1 MERLVRRL
9 PTLSVRTQDVL
20 IAGFVT
26 LLQVQGTH
34 AAIVVQEELDTGPT
48 SVLGWMGNGLLML
61 GGLALLVRRRWP
73 RAVFVVTALISVGY
87 FGAGYPD
94 GPGWL
99 SLFVATYTVT
109 AHGDGRRSL
118 VFAANGLFVLFVGWV
133 LTADLEPGDLGWL
146 AFRIGATIMAAALGE
161 SVRSRRV
168 IAADA
173 LRRADEAERTRDEVA
188 RRRVDAERLRIA
200 REVHDTVA
208 HAIAIINVQ
217 AGVTAHVLD
226 KRPER
231 ARETLLTI
239 EQTSARALRE
249 MRAILGV
256 LRGDDDGPGPSLAA
270 LDELLAVARRAGLDV
285 TVSGSVPAGTLPED
299 VDRAAYRIVQ
309 EAVTNVIRHAG
320 PARVAVTLELGA
332 GELRVAIADDG
343 GELTD
348 APGPPVEPGRGLAGM
363 RERCELAGGSFEAGP
378 DGAGFRV
385 SARLP
390 LRRTSAEVAGDGTA
404 AGVAA
409 APAGGAR

>member
-1 MERLVRRL
+1 MERLVQRL
-9 PTLSVRTQDVL
+9 PTVSVRTQDVL

-34 AAIVVQEELDTGPT
+34 AAILANPDLADPLP
-48 SVLGWMGNGLLML
+48 VLGVAGHALLVLSGLS
-61 GGLALLVRRRWP
+61 LLVRRRWP
-73 RAVFVVTALISVGY
+73 VPVFLLTGLISVVY
-87 FGAGYPD
+87 FAAGFPD
-94 GPGWL
+94 GPGWIA
-99 SLFVATYTVT
+99 LFVAIYTVT

-118 VFAANGLFVLFVGWV
+118 VIVANV
-133 LTADLEPGDLGWL
+133 LTVLAVVWIATTDFDEAERIGWL

-173 LRRADEAERTRDEVA
+173 VRRADEAERTRDEVA

-256 LRGDDDGPGPSLAA
+256 LRGDDDGPGPSLTA

-285 TVSGSVPAGTLPED
+285 TVSGSVPAGVLPEAT
-299 VDRAAYRIVQ
+299 DRAAYRIVQ

-320 PARVAVTLELGA
+320 PARVAVTLDLGA
-332 GELRVAIADDG
+332 DELRVAVADDG
-343 GELTD
+343 GHLTV
-348 APGPPVEPGRGLAGM
+348 AQQGPPVEPGRGLAGM
-363 RERCELAGGSFEAGP
+363 RERCELLGGSFEAGP
-378 DGAGFRV
+378 DGDGFRV

-390 LRRTSAEVAGDGTA
+390 LERTEVA
-404 AGVAA
+404 V
-409 APAGGAR
+409 R

>member
-1 MERLVRRL
+1 MHLATILAMERLVRRL
-9 PTLSVRTQDVL
+9 PTLSAPTQDVL

-34 AAIVVQEELDTGPT
+34 SAILADPELAGPVD
-48 SVLGWMGNGLLML
+48 VLGWAGHGLLIL
-61 GGLALLVRRRWP
+61 SGLILLVRRRWP
-73 RAVFVVTALISVGY
+73 IPVFMANAAISVVY
-87 FGAGYPD
+87 FAGGYPD

-99 SLFVATYTVT
+99 ALFVSIYTVA

-118 VFAANGLFVLFVGWV
+118 VVLANSLGVLAIVWIATTDVG
-133 LTADLEPGDLGWL
+133 EGERIGWL

-161 SVRSRRV
+161 SIRSRRV

-173 LRRADEAERTRDEVA
+173 VQRAEVAERTRDEEA

-249 MRAILGV
+249 MRAVLGV
-256 LRGDDDGPGPSLAA
+256 LRGDDDGSPGPSLGA

-285 TVSGSVPAGTLPED
+285 TVAGSVPSGVLPDD

-309 EAVTNVIRHAG
+309 EGITNVIRHAG
-320 PARVAVTLELGA
+320 PARVTVGLELRD
-332 GELRVAIADDG
+332 GELRVEVADDG
-343 GELTD
+343 GDLSGP
-348 APGPPVEPGRGLAGM
+348 AGPPVEPGRGLAGM
-363 RERCELAGGSFEAGP
+363 RERCELLGGAFEAGP
-378 DGAGFRV
+378 DGDGFRV
-385 SARLP
+385 CARLP
-390 LRRTSAEVAGDGTA
+390 LNRVE
-404 AGVAA
+404 AA
-409 APAGGAR
+409 AR

>member
-9 PTLSVRTQDVL
+9 PTLSARAQDVL

-34 AAIVVQEELDTGPT
+34 SAIEREPE
-48 SVLGWMGNGLLML
+48 L
-61 GGLALLVRRRWP
+61 GGPAEALGIPGNALLLLSGLVLLVRRRWP
-73 RAVFVVTALISVGY
+73 IPVFIVTGLVSVAY
-87 FGAGYPD
+87 FGSGFPD

-99 SLFVATYTVT
+99 SLFVAIYTVT

-118 VFAANGLFVLFVGWV
+118 VVVANGLTVLAVVWIA
-133 LTADLEPGDLGWL
+133 TAEGGTERIGWL

-173 LRRADEAERTRDEVA
+173 VQRAEVAERTRDEEA

-249 MRAILGV
+249 MRSVLGV
-256 LRGDDDGPGPSLAA
+256 LRGDDDGSPGPSLGA
-270 LDELLAVARRAGLDV
+270 LDELVAVGRRAGLDV
-285 TVSGSVPAGTLPED
+285 TVTGSVPAGVVPDD

-309 EAVTNVIRHAG
+309 EGITNIIRHAG
-320 PARVAVTLELGA
+320 PARVTIGLELAG
-332 GELRVAIADDG
+332 GELRVSIADDG
-343 GELTD
+343 GELSGP
-348 APGPPVEPGRGLAGM
+348 AGPPVEPGRGLAGM
-363 RERCELAGGSFEAGP
+363 RERCELLGGTFEAGP
-378 DGAGFRV
+378 DGDGFKV

-390 LRRTSAEVAGDGTA
+390 LNRVEATA
-404 AGVAA
+404 
-409 APAGGAR
+409 R

>member
-9 PTLSVRTQDVL
+9 PTLSARTQDVL

-34 AAIVVQEELDTGPT
+34 AAVVVQDEFDRPAATA
-48 SVLGWMGNGLLML
+48 LGLAGNALLAL
-61 GGLALLVRRRWP
+61 GGLVLLVRRRWP
-73 RAVFVVTALISVGY
+73 VPVFLVTAAISVGY
-87 FGAGYPD
+87 FWSGYPD

-99 SLFVATYTVT
+99 SLFVATYTLT

-118 VFAANGLFVLFVGWV
+118 VVAANGLFVLFVCWI
-133 LTADLEPGDLGWL
+133 LAADLEPGELGWL

-173 LRRADEAERTRDEVA
+173 VRRAEEAERTRDEVA

-285 TVSGSVPAGTLPED
+285 TVSGSVPAGALPEAT
-299 VDRAAYRIVQ
+299 DRAAYRIVQ

-320 PARVAVTLELGA
+320 PARVAVTLDLA
-332 GELRVAIADDG
+332 PGELRVAVADDG
-343 GELTD
+343 GDLT
-348 APGPPVEPGRGLAGM
+348 AAQQGPPVEPGRGLAGM
-363 RERCELAGGSFEAGP
+363 RERCELLGGAFEAGP

-390 LRRTSAEVAGDGTA
+390 LERAEVA
-404 AGVAA
+404 V
-409 APAGGAR
+409 R

>member
-1 MERLVRRL
+1 MERLIRRL
-9 PTLSVRTQDVL
+9 PTLSARTQDVL
-20 IAGFVT
+20 ISGFVT

-34 AAIVVQEELDTGPT
+34 SAILADPESTGAPFD
-48 SVLGWMGNGLLML
+48 VLGVVGHGLLIL
-61 GGLALLVRRRWP
+61 SGLSLLVRRRWP
-73 RAVFVVTALISVGY
+73 VPVFVVTALISVVY
-87 FGAGYPD
+87 FAGGYPD
-94 GPGWL
+94 GPGWI
-99 SLFVATYTVT
+99 SLFVAIYTVA

-118 VFAANGLFVLFVGWV
+118 VFLTNSLGVLAIVWLATTDF
-133 LTADLEPGDLGWL
+133 DERERIGWL

-173 LRRADEAERTRDEVA
+173 VRRAEVAERTRDEEA

-249 MRAILGV
+249 MRSVLGV
-256 LRGDDDGPGPSLAA
+256 LRGDDDGAPGTSLAA

-285 TVSGSVPAGTLPED
+285 TVSGSVPAGSLPEA
-299 VDRAAYRIVQ
+299 VDQAAYRIVQ
-309 EAVTNVIRHAG
+309 EGITNVIRHAG
-320 PARVAVTLELGA
+320 PARVTVGLELGD
-332 GELRVAIADDG
+332 GELRVEVADDG
-343 GELTD
+343 GDLSGP
-348 APGPPVEPGRGLAGM
+348 AGPPVEPGRGLAGM
-363 RERCELAGGSFEAGP
+363 RERCELLGGSFESGP
-378 DGAGFRV
+378 EGNGFRV
-385 SARLP
+385 CARLP
-390 LRRTSAEVAGDGTA
+390 LHRVEAVTR
-404 AGVAA
+404 
-409 APAGGAR
+409 

>member
-1 MERLVRRL
+1 MRRL
-9 PTLSVRTQDVL
+9 PMLSARTQDVL

-34 AAIVVQEELDTGPT
+34 AAIVVQDELDQPAATALGVAGN
-48 SVLGWMGNGLLML
+48 VLLAL
-61 GGLALLVRRRWP
+61 GGLVLLVRRRWP
-73 RAVFVVTALISVGY
+73 VPVFVVTGAISVAY
-87 FGAGYPD
+87 FWAGYPD

-99 SLFVATYTVT
+99 SLFVATYTLT

-133 LTADLEPGDLGWL
+133 LTADLAPGELGWL

-285 TVSGSVPAGTLPED
+285 TVSGSVPAGVLPEAT
-299 VDRAAYRIVQ
+299 DRAAYRIVQ

-320 PARVAVTLELGA
+320 PARVAVTLDLGA
-332 GELRVAIADDG
+332 DELRVAVADDG
-343 GELTD
+343 GDLT
-348 APGPPVEPGRGLAGM
+348 AAQHGPPVEPGRGLAGM
-363 RERCELAGGSFEAGP
+363 RERCELLGGSFEAGP
-378 DGAGFRV
+378 DGDGFRV

-390 LRRTSAEVAGDGTA
+390 LERAEVA
-404 AGVAA
+404 V
-409 APAGGAR
+409 R

>member
-9 PTLSVRTQDVL
+9 PTLSARSQDVL

-34 AAIVVQEELDTGPT
+34 AAIMADPEELRGPFDA
-48 SVLGWMGNGLLML
+48 LGILGNGLLML
-61 GGLALLVRRRWP
+61 SGMILVVRRRWP
-73 RAVFVVTALISVGY
+73 VPVFFATGLVSVAY
-87 FGAGYPD
+87 FAAGYPD

-99 SLFVATYTVT
+99 ALFVAIYTVT

-118 VFAANGLFVLFVGWV
+118 VIIANGLAVLAVVWIA
-133 LTADLEPGDLGWL
+133 TADFDERERVGWL

-161 SVRSRRV
+161 SVRTRRV

-173 LRRADEAERTRDEVA
+173 VKRAEVAERTRDEVA

-249 MRAILGV
+249 MRAVLGV
-256 LRGDDDGPGPSLAA
+256 LRGDDDGSPGPSLGA
-270 LDELLAVARRAGLDV
+270 LDELVEVARRAGLDV
-285 TVSGSVPAGTLPED
+285 TVTGSVPAGVLPD
-299 VDRAAYRIVQ
+299 AVDRAAYRIVQ
-309 EAVTNVIRHAG
+309 EGITNVIRHAG
-320 PARVAVTLELGA
+320 PARVSISLEMLE
-332 GELRVAIADDG
+332 GELQVTVADDG
-343 GELTD
+343 GDLP
-348 APGPPVEPGRGLAGM
+348 ASAGPPVEPGRGLTGM
-363 RERCELAGGSFEAGP
+363 RERCELLGGAFEAGP
-378 DGAGFRV
+378 DRDGFRV

-390 LRRTSAEVAGDGTA
+390 LNRVE
-404 AGVAA
+404 AA
-409 APAGGAR
+409 AR

>member
-9 PTLSVRTQDVL
+9 PALSARTQDVL

-34 AAIVVQEELDTGPT
+34 SAILADPAPGDPFD
-48 SVLGWMGNGLLML
+48 VLGVAGNGLLVL
-61 GGLALLVRRRWP
+61 SGLALLVRRRWP
-73 RAVFVVTALISVGY
+73 VPVFVVTALISVVY
-87 FGAGYPD
+87 FAAGYPD
-94 GPGWL
+94 GPGWI
-99 SLFVATYTVT
+99 SLFVAIYTVT

-118 VFAANGLFVLFVGWV
+118 VVVANGLAVLAVVWVG
-133 LTADLEPGDLGWL
+133 TTDFDERERIGWL

-173 LRRADEAERTRDEVA
+173 LRRAEEAERTRDEVA

-249 MRAILGV
+249 MRSVLGV
-256 LRGDDDGPGPSLAA
+256 LRGDDDGSPGPSLGA

-285 TVSGSVPAGTLPED
+285 TVTGSVPAETLPD
-299 VDRAAYRIVQ
+299 AVDRAAYRIVQ
-309 EAVTNVIRHAG
+309 EAITNVIRHAG
-320 PARVAVTLELGA
+320 PARVTVGLELRD
-332 GELRVAIADDG
+332 GELRIEVADDG
-343 GELTD
+343 GGLS
-348 APGPPVEPGRGLAGM
+348 APAGPPVEPGRGLAGM
-363 RERCELAGGSFEAGP
+363 RERCELLGGAFEAGP
-378 DGAGFRV
+378 DGDGFRV
-385 SARLP
+385 RARLP
-390 LRRTSAEVAGDGTA
+390 LNRVEA
-404 AGVAA
+404 AT
-409 APAGGAR
+409 R

>member
-1 MERLVRRL
+1 MERLVQRL
-9 PTLSVRTQDVL
+9 PTLSARTQDVL
-20 IAGFVT
+20 IASFVT

-34 AAIVVQEELDTGPT
+34 AAIVVQDELDQPASTA
-48 SVLGWMGNGLLML
+48 LGIAGNALLML
-61 GGLALLVRRRWP
+61 GGLVLLVRRRWP
-73 RAVFVVTALISVGY
+73 VPVFVLTAVISIGY

-99 SLFVATYTVT
+99 SLFVATYTLT

-133 LTADLEPGDLGWL
+133 LTADLQPGELGWL

-173 LRRADEAERTRDEVA
+173 LRRAEEAERTRDEVA

-256 LRGDDDGPGPSLAA
+256 LRGDDDGPGPSIAA
-270 LDELLAVARRAGLDV
+270 LDELVSVARRAGLDV
-285 TVSGSVPAGTLPED
+285 TVSGSVPAGTLPD
-299 VDRAAYRIVQ
+299 AVDRAAYRIVQ

-320 PARVAVTLELGA
+320 PARVAVTLDLGPD
-332 GELRVAIADDG
+332 ELRVAVADDG
-343 GELTD
+343 GELT
-348 APGPPVEPGRGLAGM
+348 AAQQGPPVEPGRGLAGM
-363 RERCELAGGSFEAGP
+363 RERCELLGGAFEAGP
-378 DGAGFRV
+378 DGDGFRV

-390 LRRTSAEVAGDGTA
+390 LDRAEVA
-404 AGVAA
+404 V
-409 APAGGAR
+409 R